1 MIPLEDAQSHVM
13 KNIKT
18 LNNENVHLL
27 QGRNRAITEPI
38 LSNESIPPFDNTA
51 VDGYAVKAIDTKGA
65 TPVSYTH
72 LTLPKKA

>member
-18 LNNENVHLL
+18 LKDENVHLL

-65 TPVSYTH
+65 TQETP
-72 LTLPKKA
+72 LLQCLRR